1 MKTKFGL
8 AVAVFVSSV
17 FAQQPP
23 SGAAGAPA
31 AAFRESSMEARFQL
45 DLKVPDEVIK
55 PYLPEGFTSS
65 VATQGP
71 AKDCN
76 VRLIFTDRVTV
87 NGADGKPVGKGNA
100 RVVFFAA
107 PVKDASGA
115 NAQLILGG
123 LVDDESGAP
132 GPFGNYLAASTHE
145 MKRTSSTTN
154 TGAVVDTQDW
164 LFEAK
169 SGEHLEMH
177 ITYERGAAN
186 RSARAQD
193 AKYYSAKTPGYVEV
207 SHQEQMLEILR
218 NTTTNPPDKVKS
230 FSLKI
235 GGGSF
240 EKFAPAAAKPLSWD
254 NIVWLSRQ
262 ISMP

>member
-1 MKTKFGL
+1 LRTKFGL
-8 AVAVFVSSV
+8 AVAFCVSSV
-17 FAQQPP
+17 FAQQPGSP
-23 SGAAGAPA
+23 VK
-31 AAFRESSMEARFQL
+31 ESSMEARFQL
-45 DLKVPDEVIK
+45 DLKVPEEDIK
-55 PYLPEGFTSS
+55 PLLPQGFTSS

-76 VRLIFTDRVTV
+76 VRLIFADRFTL
-87 NGADGKPVGKGNA
+87 NGPDGKPVGKGSS

-123 LVDDESGAP
+123 LVDDESAAP
-132 GPFGNYLAASTHE
+132 GPFGNYLFAATHD

-154 TGAVVDTQDW
+154 SGAVVDSQDW
-164 LFEAK
+164 VFEAK
-169 SGEHLEMH
+169 TGEHLEMH
-177 ITYERGAAN
+177 ISYERGAAN
-186 RSARAQD
+186 RSGRAQD

-240 EKFAPAAAKPLSWD
+240 EKFAPGQEKPLSWD
-254 NIVWLSRQ
+254 NIVWVNRQ
-262 ISMP
+262 ISTP

>member
-1 MKTKFGL
+1 MAFC
-8 AVAVFVSSV
+8 VSAV
-17 FAQQPP
+17 FAQQPG
-23 SGAAGAPA
+23 SGAASA
-31 AAFRESSMEARFQL
+31 AASFQESSMEARFQL
-45 DLKVPDEVIK
+45 DLRVPDEVIQS
-55 PYLPEGFTSS
+55 YLPKGFTSS

-76 VRLIFTDRVTV
+76 VRLIFMDRITV
-87 NGADGKPVGKGNA
+87 NGSDGKPVGKGNS

-107 PVKDASGA
+107 PVKDSSGA

-132 GPFGNYLAASTHE
+132 GPFGNYLFASTHQ
-145 MKRTSSTTN
+145 MKRTTSTTN

-164 LFEAK
+164 VFEAK

-177 ITYERGAAN
+177 ISYERGAAN

-193 AKYYSAKTPGYVEV
+193 VKYYSAKTPGDAEV

-240 EKFAPAAAKPLSWD
+240 EKFATAAAKPLSWD
-254 NIVWLSRQ
+254 NIVWLNRQ
-262 ISMP
+262 ISTP